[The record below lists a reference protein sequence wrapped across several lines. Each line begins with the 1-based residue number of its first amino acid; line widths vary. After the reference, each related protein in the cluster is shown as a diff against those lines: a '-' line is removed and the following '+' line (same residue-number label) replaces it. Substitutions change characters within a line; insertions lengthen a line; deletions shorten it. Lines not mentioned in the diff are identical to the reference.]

1 MCVSAEGGGR
11 SGRVCQRKVE
21 GEADVCVSGRWRA
34 KRTCVSAEGGGR
46 SGRVR
51 GSGRGGQSGG
61 IGLSGLGQRCGEL
74 IANCD

>member
-1 MCVSAEGGGR
+1 MV
-11 SGRVCQRKVE
+11 
-21 GEADVCVSGRWRA
+21 W
-34 KRTCVSAEGGGR
+34 R

-51 GSGRGGQSGG
+51 DSGTGGQPGG